1 MKKRVFSLSILAMA
15 SATFISCSNN
25 DDTVTDTDTN
35 GALYTEVL
43 TDLTTDV
50 ITATYNDLNEKAL
63 ALKVA
68 VNTLS
73 TETTEENLNAARA
86 AWSATRAP
94 WEESEGF
101 LYGPVDSGAIDPAM
115 DTWPVDVSSMNA
127 ILGSGQPIT
136 PDVVADNNEAR
147 GFHLIEF
154 LLWGENGD
162 KTVDQI
168 TERQLEYVVA
178 AAADL
183 QDNTQTLYD
192 GWKADGGNF
201 GANFINAGVSS
212 NLYPSQKAALEEV
225 IEGII
230 TISDEVA
237 NGKIEDPLNSEGGTP
252 NAQFEESRFSN
263 NSKLDFANNIRSIQN
278 IYLGDFNG
286 VDGAGL
292 TDIVALANPTLDTEV
307 KAKITAAITAIE
319 NIPGTFTDAI
329 YNNRPAVSEAQ
340 QKVSELLE
348 VLQGSLKPYVNSL

>member
-1 MKKRVFSLSILAMA
+1 MKKRVFSLSILALA
-15 SATFISCSNN
+15 SAVFISCSDNEE
-25 DDTVTDTDTN
+25 TTEPDTN
-35 GALYTEVL
+35 DALYTEVL
-43 TDLTTDV
+43 TDLTNDV
-50 ITATYNDLNEKAL
+50 ITATYNELNEKAL
-63 ALKVA
+63 VLKTA
-68 VNTLS
+68 VNALS
-73 TETTEENLNAARA
+73 TETTEANLAAA
-86 AWSATRAP
+86 KTAWSATRAP

-101 LYGPVDSGAIDPAM
+101 LYGPVDIMAIDPAM

-127 ILGSGQPIT
+127 IINSNQAIT
-136 PDVVADNNEAR
+136 PSLIAENNEAR

-154 LLWGENGD
+154 LLWGEDGN
-162 KTVDQI
+162 KTADQL
-168 TERQLEYVVA
+168 TERQLEYLVA

-183 QDNTQTLYD
+183 QNNTQTLYN

-212 NLYPSQKAALEEV
+212 NLYPSHKAALEEI

-263 NSKLDFANNIRSIQN
+263 NSKLDFANNIRSVQH

-286 VDGAGL
+286 VSGAGL
-292 TDIVALANPTLDTEV
+292 TDIVAPTNPTLDAEV

-329 YNNRPAVSEAQ
+329 YNNREAVSTAQ
-340 QKVSELLE
+340 QKVSELQLL
-348 VLQGSLKPYVNSL
+348 LQSSLKPYVNSL

>member
-1 MKKRVFSLSILAMA
+1 MKRRIFSLSILAMA
-15 SATFISCSNN
+15 SATFISCSDN
-25 DDTVTDTDTN
+25 DETIIEDTN
-35 GALYTEVL
+35 DALYTEVL

-50 ITATYNDLNEKAL
+50 ITATYNELNEKAL
-63 ALKVA
+63 SLKTA
-68 VNTLS
+68 VSALS
-73 TETTEENLNAARA
+73 TETTEANLGTAKT

-101 LYGPVDSGAIDPAM
+101 LYGPVDILAIDPAM

-127 ILGSGQPIT
+127 ILNSNQAIT
-136 PDVVADNNEAR
+136 PSLIAANNEAR

-154 LLWGENGD
+154 LLWGEDGN
-162 KTVDQI
+162 KTADQI
-168 TERQLEYVVA
+168 TERQLEYLVA

-183 QDNTQTLYD
+183 QNNTQTLYD

-212 NLYPSQKAALEEV
+212 NLYPSHKAALEEI

-230 TISDEVA
+230 TIADEVA

-278 IYLGDFNG
+278 IYMGDFNG
-286 VDGAGL
+286 VNGAGL
-292 TDIVALANPTLDTEV
+292 TDIVALANPTLDAEV
-307 KAKITAAITAIE
+307 KEKIAAAITAIE

-329 YNNRPAVSEAQ
+329 YNNRAEVSAAQ
-340 QKVSELLE
+340 QKVGELQTL
-348 VLQGSLKPYVNSL
+348 LQANLKPYVNSL

>member
-1 MKKRVFSLSILAMA
+1 MKKRIFSLSLLAMA
-15 SATFISCSNN
+15 STTFIGCSNN
-25 DDTVTDTDTN
+25 DDSADTN
-35 GALYTEVL
+35 TNGVLYTEVL

-63 ALKVA
+63 ALRTA
-68 VNTLS
+68 VSTLS
-73 TETTEENLNAARA
+73 TETTEENFNAART

-101 LYGPVDSGAIDPAM
+101 LYGPVDTGGIDPAM

-127 ILGSGQPIT
+127 ILNSGQPIT
-136 PDVVADNNEAR
+136 PEVIATNNEAR

-162 KTVDQI
+162 KTVEQM
-168 TERQLEYVVA
+168 TERQLEYLVA

-183 QDNTQTLYD
+183 QSNTQTLYD

-201 GANFINAGVSS
+201 GSNFINAGVSS

-230 TISDEVA
+230 IISDEVA

-278 IYLGDFNG
+278 IYMGDFNG

-292 TDIVALANPTLDTEV
+292 TDIVALTNPTLDADI

-329 YNNRPAVSEAQ
+329 YNNRESVSVAQ
-340 QKVSELLE
+340 QRVSELLA
-348 VLQGSLKPYVNSL
+348 VLQGNLKPYVNSL

>member
-15 SATFISCSNN
+15 SASFISCSNN
-25 DDTVTDTDTN
+25 DDTVDTDVN
-35 GALYTEVL
+35 EALYTEVL

-50 ITATYNDLNEKAL
+50 ITATYNQLNEKAL
-63 ALKVA
+63 ALKTA
-68 VNTLS
+68 VSTLS
-73 TETTEENLNAARA
+73 AETTEANLMAAKT
-86 AWSATRAP
+86 AWSATREP

-101 LYGPVDSGAIDPAM
+101 LYGPVDTGGIDPAM

-127 ILGSGQPIT
+127 ILNSNQAIT
-136 PDVVADNNEAR
+136 PSLIAANNEAR

-162 KTVDQI
+162 KTVDQL
-168 TERQLEYVVA
+168 TDRQLEYLVA

-183 QDNTQTLYD
+183 QNNTQILYD
-192 GWKADGGNF
+192 GWKPAGGNF

-212 NLYPSQKAALEEV
+212 NLYPSHKAALEEI

-278 IYLGDFNG
+278 IYMGDYNG

-292 TDIVALANPTLDTEV
+292 TDIIGASNPTLDAEV
-307 KAKITAAITAIE
+307 KGKITAAINAIE

-329 YNNRPAVSEAQ
+329 YNNRPAVATAQ
-340 QKVSELLE
+340 QKVAELLTI
-348 VLQGSLKPYVNSL
+348 LQSSVKPYVNSL